1 MTNLPRRI
9 AGVVLMGVAVL
20 LYDSASGASMH
31 RLLLPLGMAIAA
43 WLMVQNAA
51 AVLLGATL
59 LTAIHSAPGNADW
72 VIGWA
77 YPLLAVV
84 SGAALVWIGVQRFRG
99 RIESTREARW
109 SHRHSA
115 RDSTRSID
123 PGAKTD

>member
-20 LYDSASGASMH
+20 LYDAASDASIH

-51 AVLLGATL
+51 AVLLGTTL
-59 LTAIHSAPGNADW
+59 LTAIHSAPGNSDW

-77 YPLLAVV
+77 YPLLAFV

-99 RIESTREARW
+99 RIKSTREARW
-109 SHRHSA
+109 RPRHGA
-115 RDSTRSID
+115 RPSTPSDDS
-123 PGAKTD
+123 GAETD